1 MPYTSFLEGL
11 MDGSNKKG
19 KKIHASIRDFT
30 SVCTE
35 VAVDFEVTFSRGKL
49 DELESKCD
57 ETTGINGVEKL
68 LKLATTISS
77 TNMHMFD
84 ADRKLHKYGSI
95 EEIIDDFYKV
105 RIDVY
110 GKRKAY
116 LIYILEKKLVK
127 LSNKA
132 RYIQETLDSVI
143 DLRRKKAQ
151 VVTELLTERKFD
163 FIDCDYKYLIKMP
176 MDSVTEENVASIMK
190 DRDNAVKELELLR
203 KTSLEKMWLSELDN
217 LEKEYTT
224 YKTYREKVQSGS
236 GSVKVKIVKSKPT
249 KSSKPTKI

>member
-19 KKIHASIRDFT
+19 KKIPASIRDFT

-35 VAVDFEVTFSRGKL
+35 VSVDFEVTLPRGKL

-57 ETTGINGVEKL
+57 EITGINGIEKL
-68 LKLATTISS
+68 LKLTTSISN

-84 ADRKLHKYGSI
+84 ADRKLHKYKSI

-110 GKRKAY
+110 RKRKAY
-116 LIYILEKKLVK
+116 LIDILEKKLVK

-132 RYIQETLDSVI
+132 RYIQETLVNVI
-143 DLRRKKAQ
+143 DLRRKTAQ
-151 VVTELLTERKFD
+151 VVTGLLTERKFD
-163 FIDCDYKYLIKMP
+163 LIDGDYKYLIKMP

-190 DRDNAVKELELLR
+190 DKENAVKELERLK
-203 KTSLEKMWLSELDN
+203 KTSLENMWLSELDT

-224 YKTYREKVQSGS
+224 YKKYRAMIQDGS
-236 GSVKVKIVKSKPT
+236 AKIKIKSKKT
-249 KSSKPTKI
+249 NSKKIKSKK

>member
-1 MPYTSFLEGL
+1 
-11 MDGSNKKG
+11 
-19 KKIHASIRDFT
+19 
-30 SVCTE
+30 
-35 VAVDFEVTFSRGKL
+35 L

-68 LKLATTISS
+68 LKLTTSISN

-110 GKRKAY
+110 EKRKAY
-116 LIYILEKKLVK
+116 LIDILEKKLVK

-132 RYIQETLDSVI
+132 RYIQETLEGII

-163 FIDCDYKYLIKMP
+163 LIDGDYKYLIKMP

-224 YKTYREKVQSGS
+224 YKIYREKIQSGS
-236 GSVKVKIVKSKPT
+236 GNAIKVKKVKKSVP
-249 KSSKPTKI
+249 KSSKK